1 MHRVLSQVLGLDP
14 VDGIGYMVGMPGAGG
29 VAPWAVHRATVQT
42 DEKSGFPQVGTFAL
56 PGMKAFVNRECPGHA
71 VWSGW

>member
-1 MHRVLSQVLGLDP
+1 LHRFLCQIERFDP
-14 VDGIGYMVGMPGAGG
+14 IDRVRYMVGVPGTGG
-29 VAPWAVHRATVQT
+29 VAPWAMYWATVQT

-56 PGMKAFVNRECPGHA
+56 PGMKVFVNRQCPADA